1 MSREITD
8 LINRRNQCQEGMRTR
23 NREQRIRIKV
33 ENIKREL
40 KEKRK
45 ELKYKLKRWET
56 TWWEEKLRECR
67 EAADTNNRGKM
78 YKLMREIGTRG
89 YKKAPSSHNI
99 NVGVFKS
106 HFKQV
111 SRCRYEEDTRRL
123 EEILEEVEDIS
134 NTDRAR
140 EANDLI
146 NEEPEEEEIEDIMKG
161 VKDSAPGEDNIRM
174 SYIWHSCTEIKEKVV
189 QMVKF
194 MFNHRAHR
202 WSEATKIGI
211 MIPIYKKKGDKNECN
226 NYRGVCLLA
235 MASRILARIVTKRT
249 GWWVEHL
256 ELLKEN
262 QAGCKK
268 GRSTADATQVIMRIQ
283 ENEVDLS

>member
-1 MSREITD
+1 M
-8 LINRRNQCQEGMRTR
+8 
-23 NREQRIRIKV
+23 
-33 ENIKREL
+33 
-40 KEKRK
+40 
-45 ELKYKLKRWET
+45 
-56 TWWEEKLRECR
+56 RECR

-89 YKKAPSSHNI
+89 YKKAPNSHNI
-99 NVGVFKS
+99 NVGAFKS
-106 HFKQV
+106 HFEQV
-111 SRCRYEEDTRRL
+111 SRCRYEEDPRRL
-123 EEILEEVEDIS
+123 EDILEEVEDIS

-146 NEEPEEEEIEDIMKG
+146 NEEPQEEEIEDTMKE

-174 SYIWHSCTEIKEKVV
+174 SYIWHSCREIKEKVV

-226 NYRGVCLLA
+226 NYR
-235 MASRILARIVTKRT
+235 
-249 GWWVEHL
+249 
-256 ELLKEN
+256 
-262 QAGCKK
+262 
-268 GRSTADATQVIMRIQ
+268 
-283 ENEVDLS
+283 